1 MKSFKVGDKVFIKP
15 KEYFEKIYKF
25 FSGYYLNNINNNIE
39 ITPSMSKHF
48 GETTKI
54 SEIRYLEFN
63 KQYAYY
69 LECDNGGGYW
79 KDNMFE
85 LISDEENILDSVKNY
100 CRKFCI
106 SECYE
111 ECPLYKHKIKLL

>member
-1 MKSFKVGDKVFIKP
+1 MSFNIGDSIKIKP
-15 KEYFEKIYKF
+15 KEYFDKNYKF
-25 FSGYYLNNINNNIE
+25 YSGYYFNRINNNVE
-39 ITPSMSKHF
+39 ATPDMVKHF

-54 SEIRYLEFN
+54 HDIRYLEFN
-63 KQYAYY
+63 KQQAYY
-69 LECDNGGGYW
+69 LECNKDGGYW